1 MTEIPSFLKS
11 GEIARL
17 IPVIADSRKEQRVAS
32 VFLAALSAIPDL
44 AETLLDSIGQRV
56 GKRTSIN
63 SYTEVVFEDQQ
74 PELRDRPDGLLI
86 VDRGRSTWAALIEAK
101 IGNNSINSDQVDR
114 YAQLARNNSIDS
126 VITISNEFAL
136 RPDHCPVELS
146 KPLQRKIKL
155 FHWSWKFI
163 LTEALLLQS
172 RAAIKDPD
180 QAFLLRELIRFLS
193 HDSIGVTGF
202 TQMPPEWKDL
212 ATQVQSGAIPR
223 KNSPEAVAVVKAWH
237 QEIRDLALRISHDLS
252 VNVSVKLARS
262 HVADADLHIK
272 DACAQLENR
281 QHLTAALEVPDAAS
295 DIAIAADLKARSI
308 RIGMQIAAPQD
319 RQRTSARI
327 NWLLRQLKDAT
338 SENLFVRIIWP
349 RRTQDTICS
358 LEALRTDTRKV
369 EAENAQPPRAFEVFL
384 VTTDTRRFAGR
395 KTFVEELESAVPAF
409 YEQVGQH
416 LQTWRPKPPKPSKP
430 PEDIDK
436 PIAEDNG
443 GVAPKSMT
451 PDAVAPHTTAA
462 GNRHTALLEIPSFL
476 KRA

>member
-1 MTEIPSFLKS
+1 MPDIPSYLKS

-17 IPVIADSRKEQRVAS
+17 IPVIADNRKEQRVAS

-44 AETLLDSIGQRV
+44 AEKLLDSIGQRV
-56 GKRTSIN
+56 GKRTAIN
-63 SYTEVVFEDQQ
+63 SYTEVVFDDPQQ
-74 PELRDRPDGLLI
+74 DLRDRPDGLLI
-86 VDRGRSTWAALIEAK
+86 VDRGRSSWAALIEAK
-101 IGNNSINSDQVDR
+101 IGNNAISSEQVDR
-114 YAQLARNNSIDS
+114 YAQLARNNSVDA
-126 VITISNEFAL
+126 VITISNEFAV

-212 ATQVQSGAIPR
+212 TTQVQSGAAPR
-223 KNSPEAVAVVKAWH
+223 RNSPEAMAVVKAWH
-237 QEIRDLALRISHDLS
+237 QEVRDLALRISHDLS
-252 VNVSVKLARS
+252 VNVDVKLARS
-262 HVADADLHIK
+262 HVANADQHLR
-272 DACAQLENR
+272 DGCAQLEDG
-281 QHLTAALEVPDAAS
+281 QLLAAALEVPDAAS
-295 DIAIAADLKARSI
+295 DIAITADLKARSI
-308 RIGMQIAAPQD
+308 RVGMQIAAPQD

-327 NWLLRQLKDAT
+327 NWLLRQLKNAT

-358 LEALRTDTRKV
+358 LEALRNDIRRV
-369 EAENAQPPRAFEVFL
+369 ELENAQPPRAFEVFL
-384 VTTDTRRFAGR
+384 VTTDSRRFTGR
-395 KTFVEELESAVPAF
+395 KTFVEELETAVPVF

-416 LQTWRPKPPKPSKP
+416 LQTWRPKPPKPSKAPEETDIP
-430 PEDIDK
+430 PHEDSEG
-436 PIAEDNG
+436 A
-443 GVAPKSMT
+443 APKSIT
-451 PDAVAPHTTAA
+451 PEVMVPHAAVA
-462 GNRHTALLEIPSFL
+462 GNSHTALLEIPSFL